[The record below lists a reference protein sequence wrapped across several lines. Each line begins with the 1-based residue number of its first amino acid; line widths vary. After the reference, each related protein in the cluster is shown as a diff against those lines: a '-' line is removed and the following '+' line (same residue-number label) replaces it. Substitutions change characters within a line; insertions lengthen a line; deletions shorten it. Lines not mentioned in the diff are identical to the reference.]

1 MKTIIVACGAGVAT
15 STLICDR
22 VQKLLTSQN
31 IQANIIQCTLGDISR
46 YVDQAN
52 VIVTSMKVDR
62 SYSIPIVLG
71 ISFITGVGVE
81 QTEKEIIESLS

>member
-22 VQKLLTSQN
+22 VQKLLSSQN

-81 QTEKEIIESLS
+81 QTEKEILESLS

>member
-1 MKTIIVACGAGVAT
+1 MKTIIIACGAGVAT

-22 VQKLLTSQN
+22 VQKLMASKN

-81 QTEKEIIESLS
+81 QTEKEILESLS

>member
-71 ISFITGVGVE
+71 ISFITGLGVE
-81 QTEKEIIESLS
+81 QTEKEILESLS